1 MSRTFDV
8 TLPLPLISGQPIR
21 IREKNITD
29 LTDILE
35 GFHRM
40 ASYST
45 LPIPHVLL
53 LSVASG
59 ERCRPIAKNL

>member
-35 GFHRM
+35 GFHIPDGFVLNTT
-40 ASYST
+40 YSSC
-45 LPIPHVLL
+45 PSAFSRV
-53 LSVASG
+53 G
-59 ERCRPIAKNL
+59 